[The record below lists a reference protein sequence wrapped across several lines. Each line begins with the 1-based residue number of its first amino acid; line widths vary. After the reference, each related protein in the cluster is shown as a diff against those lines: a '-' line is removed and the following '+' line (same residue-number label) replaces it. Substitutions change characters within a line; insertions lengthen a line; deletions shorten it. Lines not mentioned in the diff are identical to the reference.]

1 MRELLEI
8 NNCNNIINGNIG
20 ITKNKLNIKYA
31 INGTG
36 KSTIAKSLEAF
47 IDKDDSKKRQLL
59 PFKYGGKFEGNEP
72 ILEGYDLFKSVM
84 VFDENY
90 VNNYVFQKDEIL
102 KNSFEIF
109 VKTDDYERIEREIIE
124 LLDVLKT
131 TFLEHPEL
139 EELIE
144 VYSSF
149 VNSFGKSKTGFSAA
163 GSLAKGIGIGNKIDN
178 IPVGLEEYRIYL
190 INENNLKWIKWQID
204 GKNYLDLAE
213 KCPYCSQNLKENTKK
228 TILKV
233 SEEYDAN
240 YIKHLNNLLDIF
252 EKLLPYFSDDTAK
265 NIKEISEN
273 VSELNKEQKEYLIE
287 IKEQVQSLLSQ
298 LINLKNIGF
307 HSLKSS
313 EKISDELNQY
323 KIDLTY
329 YSHLNSEQ
337 SKEKVN
343 IINSSLNQLL
353 EKAGK
358 LQGNINIQKKNIRKT
373 IELYRNEINDF
384 LYYAGY
390 NYEVDIKYDNN
401 INYRLLLKHID
412 FSGDIF
418 EAENHL
424 SYGEKNAFALVLF
437 MYDALRRNPEL
448 IILDDPISSFD
459 GNKKFAIINMLFM
472 GRNCLKNRT
481 VLLLT
486 HEFGTIIDCIKNIKN
501 KLSIQPEAYFL
512 KTINGQLS
520 EQEIKESDIK
530 SFVDIAKSAF
540 ESDIN
545 SLNKLIYFRRLEEIR
560 GNKGNAYQLCSNI
573 FHKRDIPIYK
583 NPSSSNRD
591 MNEKEIEKGS
601 YKISEMIHNFNYY
614 DEIEKVKNND
624 YLIQLYEESTS
635 NYEKIQIYRIIFNEN
650 NSNDVIRKFVN
661 EVFHV
666 ENDYIYQLD
675 PRKYDTVPNYIIE
688 ECDKEILS
696 LKNL

>member
-8 NNCNNIINGNIG
+8 NNCNNIINGKIG

-47 IDKDDSKKRQLL
+47 IDKDDAKKRQLL

-72 ILEGYDLFKSVM
+72 ILEGYDIFKSVM

-90 VNNYVFQKDEIL
+90 VNNYVFQKDEII

-109 VKTDDYERIEREIIE
+109 VKTDDYERIEREIGE

-139 EELIE
+139 DELIE

-149 VNSFGKSKTGFSAA
+149 INSFGKSKTGFSAA
-163 GSLAKGIGIGNKIDN
+163 GPLAKGIGIGNKIDN

-190 INENNLKWIKWQID
+190 KNENNLKWIKWQID

-213 KCPYCSQNLKENTKK
+213 KCPYCSQKVKEDTKR

-240 YIKHLNNLLDIF
+240 YIKHLNYLLDIF
-252 EKLLPYFSDDTAK
+252 EKLSPYFSDDTAK
-265 NIKEISEN
+265 NVKEISEN

-313 EKISDELNQY
+313 EKISDELNKY

-373 IELYRNEINDF
+373 IELYKNEINDF

-437 MYDALRRNPEL
+437 MYDSLRRNPEL

-530 SFVDIAKSAF
+530 SFVDIAKSTF

-560 GNKGNAYQLCSNI
+560 GNKGDAYQLCSNI

-583 NPSSSNRD
+583 DPSLPDRD
-591 MNEKEIEKGS
+591 MDAKEIEEGS
-601 YKISEMIHNFNYY
+601 YKISELIHNFNYY

-624 YLIQLYEESTS
+624 YLIQLYEESIS

-661 EVFHV
+661 EVFHI
-666 ENDYIYQLD
+666 ENDYIYINWIPENMIRCQ
-675 PRKYDTVPNYIIE
+675 TI
-688 ECDKEILS
+688 
-696 LKNL
+696 